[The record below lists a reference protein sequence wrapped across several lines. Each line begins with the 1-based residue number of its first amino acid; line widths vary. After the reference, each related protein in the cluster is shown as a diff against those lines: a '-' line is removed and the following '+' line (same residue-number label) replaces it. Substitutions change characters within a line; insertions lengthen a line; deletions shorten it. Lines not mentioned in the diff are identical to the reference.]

1 MSRAL
6 TIEMLFP
13 EIANLHGDNFNIT
26 YLGQC
31 RPDARIVR
39 TGLTETP
46 AFVTGA
52 VDLVYLGPLTEQGQL
67 KAIERLLPHKD
78 RIEALIEAGTT
89 FLFTHNALEVLGTRI
104 RNDEMDYDVAGVGVF
119 ELESTLRM
127 FGRYNGKVMGTVPTV
142 DAAHPVL
149 GYKSQFS
156 MVTAPE
162 SLPGFLRA
170 DRGIGRNTTT
180 AVEGVRRGNFIG
192 TSLIGPLLVVN
203 PHLTRALLAQLDPD
217 SEPTLAHES
226 FALNAYEARL
236 ADFHDN
242 RRWHPFERVQHE
254 SQQPNHP

>member
-1 MSRAL
+1 VSRAL

-26 YLGQC
+26 YLSQC
-31 RPDARIVR
+31 RPDARIIR
-39 TGLTETP
+39 TALTDMP
-46 AFVTGA
+46 AFVAGT

-67 KAIERLLPHKD
+67 KAIERLAPHRD

-104 RNDEMDYDVAGVGVF
+104 RNDEMNYDVPGVGVF

-127 FGRYNGKVMGTVPTV
+127 FGRYNGKVMGTLPEVGTE
-142 DAAHPVL
+142 HPVL

-156 MVTAPE
+156 MVTAVA
-162 SLPGFLRA
+162 SVAGFMIA

-180 AVEGVRRGNFIG
+180 AVEGIRRGNFIG

-203 PHLTRALLAQLDPD
+203 PHFTRTLLAQLDPD
-217 SEPTLAHES
+217 SEPRLAHEQL
-226 FALNAYEARL
+226 ALAAYDARL
-236 ADFHDN
+236 ADFRDG
-242 RRWHPFERVQHE
+242 RRWHPFERVAKA
-254 SQQPNHP
+254 